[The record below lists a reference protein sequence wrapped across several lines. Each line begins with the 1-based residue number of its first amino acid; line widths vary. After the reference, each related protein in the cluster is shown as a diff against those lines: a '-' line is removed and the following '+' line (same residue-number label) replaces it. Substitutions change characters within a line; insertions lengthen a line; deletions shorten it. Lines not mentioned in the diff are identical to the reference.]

1 MAFSPADADWMQ
13 LALKQA
19 QAAAA
24 KGEVPVGAVLVGATG
39 ELLGAG
45 FNQPIS
51 SCDATAHAE
60 VVAIRAACQQVRN
73 YRLPDTTLYVT
84 LEPCT
89 QCLGALIHARVARV
103 VFGATEPKSG
113 VCESHLRLHTA
124 PFHNHRLQVEGG
136 LLAEESAAL
145 LRAFFA
151 AKRKQGKQC

>member
-1 MAFSPADADWMQ
+1 MQ
-13 LALKQA
+13 LALAQA

-24 KGEVPVGAVLVGATG
+24 KDEVPVGAVLVSATG

-45 FNQPIS
+45 YNQPIS

-60 VVAIRAACQQVRN
+60 VVAIRAACQAQQN
-73 YRLPDTTLYVT
+73 YRLPGTTLYVT

-124 PFHNHRLQVEGG
+124 SFHNHRLQVEGG
-136 LLAEESAAL
+136 LLAEDSVVL
-145 LRAFFA
+145 LKAFFA
-151 AKRKQGKQC
+151 QKRK